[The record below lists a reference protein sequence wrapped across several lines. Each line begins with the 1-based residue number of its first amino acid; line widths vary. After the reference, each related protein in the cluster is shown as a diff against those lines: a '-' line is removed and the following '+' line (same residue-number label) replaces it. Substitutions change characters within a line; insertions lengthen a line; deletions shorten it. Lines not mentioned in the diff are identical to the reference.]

1 MDSAAI
7 YAVETAVDEAC
18 TNIIEH
24 AYEAEGVGDIQCTC
38 QVEAD
43 SLTIILID
51 HGKSFDPDII
61 QEPDLTAPLEE
72 RQPHGLGLFFMRK
85 FMDEV
90 HFQFTPGKEN
100 ILTMVKRKEKKI

>member
-1 MDSAAI
+1 LDSAAI

-38 QVEAD
+38 QVD
-43 SLTIILID
+43 SDRLTIILID
-51 HGKSFDPDII
+51 HGKSFDPDKI
-61 QEPDLTAPLEE
+61 QDPDLTVPLEE
-72 RQPHGLGLFFMRK
+72 RQSNGLGLFFIRR

-90 HFQFTPGKEN
+90 HFQFIPGKEN
-100 ILTMVKRKEKKI
+100 ILTLVKRKEKKI